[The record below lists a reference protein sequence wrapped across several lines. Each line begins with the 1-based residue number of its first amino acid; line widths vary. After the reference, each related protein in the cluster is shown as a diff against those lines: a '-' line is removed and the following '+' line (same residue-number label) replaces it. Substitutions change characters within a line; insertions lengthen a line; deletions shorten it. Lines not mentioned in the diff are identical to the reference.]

1 MAIVEVSQAS
11 TPALRSTSGRYLT
24 AFAVWLPI
32 GFIGASGVVV
42 GAIQFFGSDAKPLS
56 ALALAAVYG
65 FLAAYSWRRARTVL
79 DAAGSATAVVEK
91 PAQSDG
97 FYRAALGT
105 HVTVPD

>member
-1 MAIVEVSQAS
+1 MAILEVSQTSAPAS
-11 TPALRSTSGRYLT
+11 HYSSGRYLT

-42 GAIQFFGSDAKPLS
+42 GALQFFGSETRPLS
-56 ALALAAVYG
+56 ALAFAVVYG
-65 FLAAYSWRRARTVL
+65 LLAAYSWRRARTTL
-79 DAAGSATAVVEK
+79 GTAGGTTAGVETR
-91 PAQSDG
+91 AQSSR